1 VNTGGR
7 RRPLGLSMRGLS
19 CCALVLTV
27 LSLWLGAAAGR
38 SALGDDHRTL
48 PSVSDVVSMAHV
60 AARPP
65 VPGDA
70 GLPVE
75 IFSLALALS
84 GVALAVR
91 RARIPVRVTAAP
103 SSGRAPPGGARTR

>member
-7 RRPLGLSMRGLS
+7 RRPLGLSTRGLS

-27 LSLWLGAAAGR
+27 LSLWLGAGAGR
-38 SALGDDHRTL
+38 SVPGTDHGAL
-48 PSVSDVVSMAHV
+48 PSVSSVVSAAHLAV
-60 AARPP
+60 RPP
-65 VPGDA
+65 VSGDL

-84 GVALAVR
+84 GAVLLLR
-91 RARIPVRVTAAP
+91 RTPRPVRVTAAP
-103 SSGRAPPGGARTR
+103 PRGRAPPGAARDR